1 MPQQPILIAEDDS
14 DDAFLLMRAF
24 GKAGITNPV
33 DLVSDGQ
40 KAVNYLEEIPRKHSL
55 LPRLLV
61 LDIKMP
67 LLNGFDVLRWVR
79 SQPTFKRLPVIVLT
93 SSGEEKD
100 INHAYDLGANSYLIK
115 PTSLE
120 SLELLTTKLC
130 DYWLG
135 LNEQPVGE
143 R

>member
-1 MPQQPILIAEDDS
+1 MSHRPILIAEDDS

-24 GKAGITNPV
+24 GRAGITNPV

-40 KAVNYLEEIPRKHSL
+40 KAVDYLEELPRKKSL

-79 SQPTFKRLPVIVLT
+79 SQPGLKRLPVIVLT
-93 SSGEEKD
+93 SSDEEKD
-100 INHAYDLGANSYLIK
+100 INRAYDLGANSYLIK
-115 PTSLE
+115 PPNLE
-120 SLELLTTKLC
+120 SLEVLATKLC
-130 DYWLG
+130 EYWLAI
-135 LNEQPVGE
+135 NEQPGCDI
-143 R
+143 

>member
-1 MPQQPILIAEDDS
+1 MQHRPILIAEDDS

-24 GKAGITNPV
+24 GKAGITNPL

-40 KAVNYLEEIPRKHSL
+40 KAVNYLEDIPRKKTL
-55 LPRLLV
+55 LPRLFV

-79 SQPTFKRLPVIVLT
+79 SQPGLKRMPVVVLT

-100 INHAYDLGANSYLIK
+100 INRAYDLGANSYLIK
-115 PTSLE
+115 PSSME
-120 SLELLTTKLC
+120 SLEVLTTKLC
-130 DYWLG
+130 EYWLAM
-135 LNEQPVGE
+135 NQQPIFE
-143 R
+143 A

>member
-1 MPQQPILIAEDDS
+1 MSHQPILIAEDDS

-40 KAVNYLEEIPRKHSL
+40 KAVNYLEELPRKKNL

-79 SQPTFKRLPVIVLT
+79 SQPGLKRLPVIVLT
-93 SSGEEKD
+93 SSDEKKD
-100 INHAYDLGANSYLIK
+100 INRAYDLGANSYLIK
-115 PTSLE
+115 PPNLE
-120 SLELLTTKLC
+120 SLEVLATKLC
-130 DYWLG
+130 EY
-135 LNEQPVGE
+135 
-143 R
+143 

>member
-1 MPQQPILIAEDDS
+1 MSHQPILIAEDDS

-24 GKAGITNPV
+24 GKAGITNPL

-40 KAVNYLEEIPRKHSL
+40 KVVNYLEAIPQRKGL

-79 SQPTFKRLPVIVLT
+79 SQPGLKRLPVIMLT
-93 SSGEEKD
+93 SSDEEKD
-100 INHAYDLGANSYLIK
+100 INRAYDLGANSYLIK
-115 PTSLE
+115 PPNLE
-120 SLELLTTKLC
+120 SLEQLATKLC
-130 DYWLG
+130 EYWLAI
-135 LNEQPVGE
+135 NEQPAYE
-143 R
+143 P